1 MLVEKGAVLSVFFID
16 SSLHYFNEFAA
27 DHYRFFASTMLL
39 ELINNNVQSVIC
51 GGSSQYDLSG

>member
-1 MLVEKGAVLSVFFID
+1 MLVEKGAVLSVYFTN
-16 SSLHYFNEFAA
+16 SSMRYFDESAV
-27 DHYRFFASTMLL
+27 DHYRSFASTMLL

>member
-1 MLVEKGAVLSVFFID
+1 VLVEKGAVLSVFFTD
-16 SSLHYFNEFAA
+16 SSMRYFDESAA
-27 DHYRFFASTMLL
+27 GHYRFFTSTMLL